1 LVSSSSF
8 IQIKVSREVHK
19 KLGELKQELGVQSYR
34 QVVEELVKV
43 YEKWKVLQQRLK
55 ALRRELGVKS
65 YEQVIDELIR
75 ICKIWRRYREAEEL
89 LEALE
94 NIKTS
99 LNTIRRLLGVQNC
112 ID

>member
-1 LVSSSSF
+1 
-8 IQIKVSREVHK
+8 
-19 KLGELKQELGVQSYR
+19 
-34 QVVEELVKV
+34 
-43 YEKWKVLQQRLK
+43 
-55 ALRRELGVKS
+55 
-65 YEQVIDELIR
+65 LIR
-75 ICKIWRRYREAEEL
+75 ICKIWRSYREAEEL

>member
-1 LVSSSSF
+1 VSSFSF
-8 IQIKVSREVHK
+8 IQIKVSREAYK

-43 YEKWKVLQQRLK
+43 YEKWKALQQRLEI
-55 ALRRELGVKS
+55 LRRELGAES
-65 YEQVIDELIR
+65 YEQVIEELIR
-75 ICKIWRRYREAEEL
+75 IYKMWRSYREAEEL

-99 LNTIRRLLGVQNC
+99 LNTIRRLLGMQTT
-112 ID
+112 

>member
-1 LVSSSSF
+1 MVSSSSF

-19 KLGELKQELGVQSYR
+19 KLGELKQELGVQSYM

-43 YEKWKVLQQRLK
+43 YEKWKALQQRLDI
-55 ALRRELGVKS
+55 LRRELGAES
-65 YEQVIDELIR
+65 YEQVIEELIR
-75 ICKIWRRYREAEEL
+75 IYKMWRSYREAEEL

-99 LNTIRRLLGVQNC
+99 LNTIRRLLGMQTT
-112 ID
+112 